1 MNRPAYGGGRSA
13 PRGGRAGAGRAKW
26 IVLAVVIVVAAATV
40 AQLLRAVPALRVR
53 TQLSAHTA
61 IPGGVASLPWP
72 SQGEATVGVLGV
84 GSLGSYGPNT
94 PTAVASIAKV
104 MTAYV
109 ILTTHPLTATSSG
122 PTIAITPSDVVAYQR
137 ERAQQDSVLAV
148 AAGEVLTERQ
158 ALEGMLIPSGDNI
171 AQLLARWDAG
181 STAAFVGRM
190 NAAAARLGLRHSHFA
205 GPSGLNSAT
214 VSTPGDLVR
223 LGAAALRLPAFAA
236 IVAKP
241 QVVLPVAGL
250 AFNVNSLVGHQGV
263 VGIKTGSTP
272 LDGASLLFDAHR
284 TVHGRSVTILGAVL
298 AQQGLQP
305 LAAALDGSLRLI
317 NAAASRVSLL
327 TALPAGATVGV
338 IRAPWGGAPI
348 VLTTPYAVRVLGWP
362 GLPVSVQVQVQPLGT
377 SVLAGQ
383 KVGTAVVTVGA
394 QVVTLPLVA
403 AHALG
408 GPSLRWRLLRL

>member
-1 MNRPAYGGGRSA
+1 MSRPAYGGGRTA
-13 PRGGRAGAGRAKW
+13 PRGRRTGAGRVGW
-26 IVLAVVIVVAAATV
+26 IAAAIVVVVVAAVV
-40 AQLLRAVPALRVR
+40 AQLLRAVPTLRLR
-53 TQLSAHTA
+53 AQLTAQTA
-61 IPGGVASLPWP
+61 IPGAATPLPWP

-84 GSLGSYGPNT
+84 GSLGRFGPST

-109 ILTTHPLTATSSG
+109 ILTDHPLTATSSG
-122 PTIAITPSDVVAYQR
+122 PLITITPSDVVDYQR
-137 ERAQQDSVLAV
+137 ERAQLDSVVAV

-181 STAAFVGRM
+181 STAAFVARM
-190 NAAAARLGLRHSHFA
+190 DAAAARLGLHHSHFA

-236 IVAKP
+236 IVALP

-284 TVHGRSVTILGAVL
+284 TVQGRSVTILGAVL

-327 TALPAGATVGV
+327 TALPAGTTVGV

-362 GLPVSVQVQVQPLGT
+362 GLPVSVQVHGQALGT
-377 SVLAGQ
+377 SVAAGQ
-383 KVGTAVVTVGA
+383 QVGSAVVTVGA

-403 AHALG
+403 GHALS
-408 GPSLRWRLLRL
+408 GPPLRWRLLRL